1 MCNYITTLSEIHL
14 EGGVWWEGSFAPL
27 ARVLHILDFFA
38 NMHTIIA
45 LYVTPLKSFKF
56 TLQQIF

>member
-1 MCNYITTLSEIHL
+1 MCNYITTLSEFHL
-14 EGGVWWEGSFAPL
+14 EGGCGGRGHLPPL